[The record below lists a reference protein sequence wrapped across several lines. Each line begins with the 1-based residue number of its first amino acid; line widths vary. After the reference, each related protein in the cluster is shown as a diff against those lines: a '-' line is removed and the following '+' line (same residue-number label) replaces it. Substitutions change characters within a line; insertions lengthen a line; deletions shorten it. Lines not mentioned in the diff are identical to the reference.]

1 MLFWLIYVGI
11 ASAIYTTRRYYT
23 SCVYI
28 VILSRIL
35 LSNKCVDMKNLR
47 IYIITLVL
55 NIAYLKEKITMDTKT
70 KLFLSLAMG
79 RAICGFCAMT
89 GILFLTW
96 LTENLGK
103 TGLSLSE
110 ILGTIGMVILTVLFA
125 NKTVLQYTAKVPYK
139 TLVVNS
145 ATFIVDGI
153 TILLLGDYCP
163 YAVLVSGVLS
173 TMCDKA
179 YLQSRKIL
187 FNRVYHGDE
196 LTLIG
201 NRLEVIAIVAALGGS
216 AVAIVVPAT
225 TNILASAVIIAAVL
239 LTIANYYQIKYL
251 LILQDTDDTFHER
264 VAKQRAAL
272 REQYLNNGE

>member
-1 MLFWLIYVGI
+1 MN
-11 ASAIYTTRRYYT
+11 TR
-23 SCVYI
+23 
-28 VILSRIL
+28 
-35 LSNKCVDMKNLR
+35 
-47 IYIITLVL
+47 
-55 NIAYLKEKITMDTKT
+55 A
-70 KLFLSLAMG
+70 KLFLALAAG
-79 RAICGFCAMT
+79 RTICGFCALA

-103 TGLSLSE
+103 TGLSLSQ

-145 ATFIVDGI
+145 TTFLVDGI

-179 YLQSRKIL
+179 YLQSRKVL

-201 NRLEVIAIVAALGGS
+201 NRLDVIAIVAALGGS
-216 AVAIVVPAT
+216 ATAIVVPAT
-225 TNILASAVIIAAVL
+225 TVILAAVVIIAAIL
-239 LTIANYYQIKYL
+239 LTVANYYQIKYL
-251 LILQDTDDTFHER
+251 LLLQDSDDNNTFHER
-264 VAKQRAAL
+264 IAAQRAARRAAL
-272 REQYLNNGE
+272 LNGSE

>member
-1 MLFWLIYVGI
+1 
-11 ASAIYTTRRYYT
+11 
-23 SCVYI
+23 
-28 VILSRIL
+28 
-35 LSNKCVDMKNLR
+35 MKNIH

-55 NIAYLKEKITMDTKT
+55 NMDNVIIKEKTMDTKT

>member
-1 MLFWLIYVGI
+1 
-11 ASAIYTTRRYYT
+11 
-23 SCVYI
+23 
-28 VILSRIL
+28 
-35 LSNKCVDMKNLR
+35 
-47 IYIITLVL
+47 
-55 NIAYLKEKITMDTKT
+55 MDTKT

-103 TGLSLSE
+103 TGLSLSQ
-110 ILGTIGMVILTVLFA
+110 ILGTVGMVILTVLFA
-125 NKTVLQYTAKVPYK
+125 NRMVLKYTATVPYK
-139 TLVVNS
+139 VLAVNS
-145 ATFIVDGI
+145 ITFLVDGI

-179 YLQSRKIL
+179 YLQSRKTL

-216 AVAIVVPAT
+216 ATAIVVPAT
-225 TNILASAVIIAAVL
+225 TVILAAAVIIAATL
-239 LTIANYYQIKYL
+239 LTIANYYQVKYL
-251 LILQDTDDTFHER
+251 LMLSADDTFRER
-264 VAKQRAAL
+264 IAKQRASK
-272 REQYLNNGE
+272 REQILKEE